1 MIADVA
7 FELGKKT
14 AKIALKKTVNSTYRK
29 SKKILTSSE
38 GIAGIASGTA
48 AAMTTTS
55 LGLKGAFLGSFVAVN
70 ASTVGVPIATVAG
83 YMGVRTIKSYL
94 ATKENNKLK
103 KKLLKYQSLIDND
116 EIFVRYNDINKTKI
130 LDIAGAAKHRDVFLQ
145 TIDKAKNT
153 VVIYSGWATDYSIN
167 ATFKDHLKDALL
179 RGVDLYLGYGYV
191 DSKKTKQVD
200 KEKRIQAEKSLKSLQ
215 EWSATIQS
223 KGKLYILKFP
233 NHKKILTCDDEYII
247 CGSYNWLSNN
257 KVARNEEF
265 SVQIFNKKYTKEKV
279 ELFVNQFENP
289 KNSTDRRGFL
299 NKFFPWSEYP

>member
-1 MIADVA
+1 MITNLA

-14 AKIALKKTVNSTYRK
+14 AKITLKKTFNSTYKK

-70 ASTVGVPIATVAG
+70 ASTVGVPIATAAG

-130 LDIAGAAKHRDVFLQ
+130 LDIAGAEKHRDVFLQ

-153 VVIYSGWATDYSIN
+153 VVI
-167 ATFKDHLKDALL
+167 
-179 RGVDLYLGYGYV
+179 
-191 DSKKTKQVD
+191 
-200 KEKRIQAEKSLKSLQ
+200 
-215 EWSATIQS
+215 
-223 KGKLYILKFP
+223 
-233 NHKKILTCDDEYII
+233 LT
-247 CGSYNWLSNN
+247 GS
-257 KVARNEEF
+257 E
-265 SVQIFNKKYTKEKV
+265 I
-279 ELFVNQFENP
+279 P
-289 KNSTDRRGFL
+289 
-299 NKFFPWSEYP
+299 

>member
-1 MIADVA
+1 MLAKIAY
-7 FELGKKT
+7 ELGKKT
-14 AKIALKKTVNSTYRK
+14 AKVALKKTVHTTYK
-29 SKKILTSSE
+29 KGKKILTSSE

-70 ASTVGVPIATVAG
+70 ASTVGVPVAAATG

-130 LDIAGAAKHRDVFLQ
+130 LDIAGAAKHRDIFLR
-145 TIDKAKNT
+145 TIDKAKNI

-167 ATFKDHLKDALL
+167 LTFKNHLKEALL
-179 RGVDLYLGYGYV
+179 RGVDFYLGYGYV

-289 KNSTDRRGFL
+289 KNPTGRRGFL

>member
-103 KKLLKYQSLIDND
+103 KKLLK
-116 EIFVRYNDINKTKI
+116 
-130 LDIAGAAKHRDVFLQ
+130 
-145 TIDKAKNT
+145 
-153 VVIYSGWATDYSIN
+153 
-167 ATFKDHLKDALL
+167 
-179 RGVDLYLGYGYV
+179 
-191 DSKKTKQVD
+191 
-200 KEKRIQAEKSLKSLQ
+200 
-215 EWSATIQS
+215 
-223 KGKLYILKFP
+223 
-233 NHKKILTCDDEYII
+233 
-247 CGSYNWLSNN
+247 
-257 KVARNEEF
+257 
-265 SVQIFNKKYTKEKV
+265 
-279 ELFVNQFENP
+279 
-289 KNSTDRRGFL
+289 
-299 NKFFPWSEYP
+299 